1 MSALRIY
8 ERLFLLFG
16 MLFCLGMTLDN
27 LPGALSIFASE
38 SATESSEASTDDSS
52 SAEASDSSAASSSA
66 PRTSPYDLPKENPT
80 FEEDMFREHGLMI
93 QSFTGG
99 KEYGK

>member
-8 ERLFLLFG
+8 ERLIILFIA
-16 MLFCLGMTLDN
+16 LFSLGMVIDN
-27 LPGALSIFASE
+27 LPGALSVFASE

-52 SAEASDSSAASSSA
+52 SAEASGSSASSAPA